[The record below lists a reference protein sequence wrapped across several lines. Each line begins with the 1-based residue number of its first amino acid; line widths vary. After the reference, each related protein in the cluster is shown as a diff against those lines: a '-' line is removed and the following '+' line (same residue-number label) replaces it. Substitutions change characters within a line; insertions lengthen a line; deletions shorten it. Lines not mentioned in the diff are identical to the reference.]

1 MKRIL
6 AVLIVLSISVL
17 FTACGEKS
25 ERVKE
30 GSTVFTE
37 KNMPVVCY
45 DSLSER
51 QASVLSG
58 AALGSRPENM
68 ISENSVE
75 GCLERLTAG
84 ECNIAFVTLTP
95 DEESLLSAGGYTYA
109 KLSADALAV
118 VTGAENTVSS
128 LSKEQII
135 SVLNGSVTNWSEIGG
150 ADESILLYMP
160 QTDGICSK
168 MLKSYTKMTDE
179 VGGEL
184 RTVSFAGS
192 EYKGYKPFE
201 ARSGSLGFM
210 LYSYANSRSASKSGS
225 IKILSVDGI
234 APDTDNISG
243 GTYPVCCNI
252 YVVRK
257 SDIDVGSATRVL
269 YDWMLSD
276 EGREILR
283 SRQLAAA
290 NG

>member
-6 AVLIVLSISVL
+6 AVLIALCIAVL
-17 FTACGEKS
+17 FTSCGEKS

-45 DSLSER
+45 DELSEKH
-51 QASVLSG
+51 AAVLTG

-68 ISENSVE
+68 VSEKSAE
-75 GCLERLTAG
+75 GCLEKLAAG
-84 ECNIAFVTLTP
+84 ECDIAFVTLIP
-95 DEESLLSAGGYTYA
+95 GEESLLSAGGYTYA

-135 SVLNGSVTNWSEIGG
+135 SVLNGSVSDWSEIGG
-150 ADESILLYMP
+150 ADESVLLYMP
-160 QTDGICSK
+160 QTDGFCSK
-168 MLKSYTKMTDE
+168 MLRSYTNLTDTA
-179 VGGEL
+179 GGEL
-184 RTVSFAGS
+184 RIISSAGV

-210 LYSYANSRSASKSGS
+210 LYSYANSLSASKSGN
-225 IKILSVDGI
+225 IKMLAVEGVS
-234 APDTDNISG
+234 PDTDNISD

-252 YVVRK
+252 YAVRK
-257 SDIDVGSATRVL
+257 SDVGAGSATRVL

-283 SRQLAAA
+283 SQQLAAA
-290 NG
+290 IG